1 MQTQHDD
8 VPVSSEHSL
17 DADAE
22 SPIVPPVII
31 EVEKISSGEAEA
43 KANIAP
49 KLASSLKVIALEE
62 KKEEEIETRTRVVS
76 HSVEPSPI
84 ILELKNSLQ
93 ESP

>member
-17 DADAE
+17 DVDAE

-31 EVEKISSGEAEA
+31 EVEKISSAEAEA

-49 KLASSLKVIALEE
+49 
-62 KKEEEIETRTRVVS
+62 
-76 HSVEPSPI
+76 
-84 ILELKNSLQ
+84 
-93 ESP
+93 